1 MSVASQISHAG
12 STLLAGRHAVVTG
25 GGRGIGLAVATA
37 LKAQGARVSI
47 LGRDDAVLKQA
58 VMDGAADDWRACDV
72 RDEAAMAQAC
82 TELAAA
88 SPIDIVIANAG
99 AVETGSFS
107 SSDAERFRR
116 MSEINLIG
124 TVNAFHAA
132 LPGMLARRSGRLIA
146 IASTA
151 GHRGYPY
158 VSAYVAA
165 KHAVIGLVRSLALET
180 ARSGITVNA
189 ICPGYTDTD
198 MVSGSLDA
206 ITSKTS
212 LSRDE
217 ALAQLVKA
225 NPQGRLIAPD
235 EIAAAVLYLCAEGS
249 GAVTGQSLMINGGE
263 F

>member
-1 MSVASQISHAG
+1 MSSASQIS
-12 STLLAGRHAVVTG
+12 LAGQHALVTG
-25 GGRGIGLAVATA
+25 GGRGIGRAVASA
-37 LKAQGARVSI
+37 LKAQGAVVSI
-47 LGRDDAVLKQA
+47 VGRDAGVLREAVAQ
-58 VMDGAADDWRACDV
+58 GAADAFRACDV

-82 TELAAA
+82 SELGETA
-88 SPIDIVIANAG
+88 PIDIVVANAG
-99 AVETGSFS
+99 AVETGSFAG
-107 SSDAERFRR
+107 SDAERFRR
-116 MSEINLIG
+116 MYEINLIG
-124 TVNAFHAA
+124 TVNAFRAA
-132 LPGMLARRSGRLIA
+132 LPGMQARRRGRLIA

-151 GHRGYPY
+151 GHRGYAY

-206 ITSKTS
+206 ITAKTG

-217 ALAQLVKA
+217 ALAQLVKS
-225 NPQGRLIAPD
+225 NPQGKLISPE
-235 EIAAAVLYLCAEGS
+235 EIAAAVLYLCAAS
-249 GAVTGQSLMINGGE
+249 SNSVTGQSLLINGGE

>member
-1 MSVASQISHAG
+1 MS
-12 STLLAGRHAVVTG
+12 LAGQLSLDGQHALVTG
-25 GGRGIGLAVATA
+25 GGRGIGRAVSAA

-47 LGRDDAVLKQA
+47 LGRDAAILQAAVAEGDADA
-58 VMDGAADDWRACDV
+58 WRACDV
-72 RDEAAMAQAC
+72 RDEAAMARAC
-82 TELAAA
+82 AELAEA
-88 SPIDIVIANAG
+88 SPVNIVVANAG
-99 AVETGSFS
+99 AVETGSFG

-132 LPGMLARRSGRLIA
+132 LPGMLARRRGRLIA

-180 ARSGITVNA
+180 ARSGVTVNA

-198 MVSGSLDA
+198 MVAGSLDA
-206 ITSKTS
+206 ITAKTS
-212 LSRDE
+212 LSRDD

-225 NPQGRLIAPD
+225 NPQGRLIAPE
-235 EIAAAVLYLCAEGS
+235 EIAAAVLHLCAATSGS
-249 GAVTGQSLMINGGE
+249 VTGQSLLINGGE

>member
-1 MSVASQISHAG
+1 MSF
-12 STLLAGRHAVVTG
+12 AGRHALVTG
-25 GGRGIGLAVATA
+25 GGRGIGRAIAAA

-47 LGRDDAVLKQA
+47 TGRDEAALRDAA
-58 VMDGAADDWRACDV
+58 AEGAADDWRSCDV

-82 TELAAA
+82 AQLAEAA
-88 SPIDIVIANAG
+88 PIDIVVANAG
-99 AVETGSFS
+99 AVETGTFS
-107 SSDAERFRR
+107 SGAAERFRR

-132 LPGMLARRSGRLIA
+132 LPGMLARRQGRLIA

-165 KHAVIGLVRSLALET
+165 KHAVIGLVRSLAHET
-180 ARSGITVNA
+180 ARTGVTVNA

-198 MVSGSLDA
+198 MVAGSLDA
-206 ITSKTS
+206 ITQKTS

-225 NPQGRLIAPD
+225 NPQGRLIAPE
-235 EIAAAVLYLCAEGS
+235 EIAAAVLYLCAPSSGS
-249 GAVTGQSLMINGGE
+249 VTGQSLLINGGE